1 MSSSSKEPE
10 TFQASAELRR
20 VLASALLSLVLIGIS
35 AILDGPVSLLSW
47 MLLGAGFLSLFYVI
61 VASLSLLKHFRS
73 QNHR

>member
-1 MSSSSKEPE
+1 MSPSAKEPG

-20 VLASALLSLVLIGIS
+20 VLASAILAFVLIGVS